1 MAWAKQRQK
10 GTQEIIWHC
19 KALHNS
25 VEAVE
30 VIRSWQFGCAVS
42 FQQDLGRD
50 LGSAE
55 SNPWAQGLHCGWL
68 HQGYETETCT
78 DDGQSSY
85 HKAISRTDLFF
96 ALLCAV
102 SEVSHP
108 RVFPVL
114 WEEMELWCRIWT
126 AVCCKLMTSPW
137 SKAGVKRGK
146 SHKLDCES
154 CDGSC

>member
-1 MAWAKQRQK
+1 MLKVILGHRGCTVASYTKDTKQKLAQMMDK
-10 GTQEIIWHC
+10 VHTIKLSLVQIW
-19 KALHNS
+19 
-25 VEAVE
+25 
-30 VIRSWQFGCAVS
+30 
-42 FQQDLGRD
+42 
-50 LGSAE
+50 
-55 SNPWAQGLHCGWL
+55 
-68 HQGYETETCT
+68 
-78 DDGQSSY
+78 
-85 HKAISRTDLFF
+85 FF

-114 WEEMELWCRIWT
+114 REEMELWCRIWT

-137 SKAGVKRGK
+137 STAGVKRGK